1 MTEFETLRFAPFS
14 SAPKV
19 AFWQAVGDAKLRD
32 WRLDDGARA
41 ITGAYWPG
49 SSSGGG
55 ARLELGASSVS
66 GGAGPEG
73 ALAAPGRL
81 TLVNT
86 VEAFRSRDKNA
97 FLADAAAALADAMD
111 SGAAWE
117 RPEVLAGFE
126 VLAFADLKT
135 QKFVYWFA
143 FPALALDPAARL
155 AKSEPLAS
163 LGGDVADRL
172 VAEALK
178 SVAFAFDPATNT
190 ILTLAAAA
198 AVDDAPK
205 TLVFCVADPATA
217 QPGWPARNLV
227 ALVSRR
233 FRATAARVACIR
245 ATAAES
251 VVLDVALP
259 EGCGRGAESRGVGWE
274 PNAAGRMGP
283 RSVDLAHL
291 SDPAELATAAAT
303 LNLEL
308 MRWRLLPDL
317 DVDKLKATKCLLLG
331 AGTLGC
337 AVSRNLV
344 AWGVAHV
351 TFVDSGKV
359 SYSNPARQS
368 LYEVD
373 DAAKHKDKA
382 VAAADALKRIAP
394 GTSSKPARF
403 EGRVMTIAMPG
414 HSLAGDANAEQ
425 DLQDLSAMVAA
436 HDVVFLLTDTREAR
450 WLPTVLAAAHD
461 TLLINVALGLDTFVV
476 SRHGLAGQGPGKLGC
491 YFCNDVMAPSDSSKD
506 RTLDQQCTVSR
517 PGLAP
522 VASALAVELLVALL
536 HHPAGGAADADP
548 ETPLS
553 QRVDAKARP
562 LGILPHSVRGFLTHF
577 QTVLPTTRAFDKC
590 SACSDA
596 VVGAFRDRG
605 FGFVAAVAADPAH
618 LEAVSGLT
626 GMKADVGDWEDDDDD
641 DF

>member
-97 FLADAAAALADAMD
+97 ARDAARGRHGL
-111 SGAAWE
+111 GAAWE

-163 LGGDVADRL
+163 LGGDAADRL
-172 VAEALK
+172 VAEALA

-198 AVDDAPK
+198 AVDDAPR
-205 TLVFCVADPATA
+205 TLV
-217 QPGWPARNLV
+217 
-227 ALVSRR
+227 

-382 VAAADALKRIAP
+382 VAAADALTHRA

-403 EGRVMTIAMPG
+403 EGR
-414 HSLAGDANAEQ
+414 
-425 DLQDLSAMVAA
+425 
-436 HDVVFLLTDTREAR
+436 
-450 WLPTVLAAAHD
+450 
-461 TLLINVALGLDTFVV
+461 
-476 SRHGLAGQGPGKLGC
+476 GPGKLGC

-536 HHPAGGAADADP
+536 HHPAGGAADAD
-548 ETPLS
+548 L
-553 QRVDAKARP
+553 
-562 LGILPHSVRGFLTHF
+562 LPCCRRRAPS
-577 QTVLPTTRAFDKC
+577 TR

-605 FGFVAAVAADPAH
+605 FAFVAAVAANPAH

>member
-1 MTEFETLRFAPFS
+1 
-14 SAPKV
+14 
-19 AFWQAVGDAKLRD
+19 
-32 WRLDDGARA
+32 
-41 ITGAYWPG
+41 
-49 SSSGGG
+49 
-55 ARLELGASSVS
+55 
-66 GGAGPEG
+66 
-73 ALAAPGRL
+73 
-81 TLVNT
+81 
-86 VEAFRSRDKNA
+86 
-97 FLADAAAALADAMD
+97 
-111 SGAAWE
+111 
-117 RPEVLAGFE
+117 
-126 VLAFADLKT
+126 
-135 QKFVYWFA
+135 
-143 FPALALDPAARL
+143 
-155 AKSEPLAS
+155 
-163 LGGDVADRL
+163 
-172 VAEALK
+172 
-178 SVAFAFDPATNT
+178 
-190 ILTLAAAA
+190 
-198 AVDDAPK
+198 
-205 TLVFCVADPATA
+205 
-217 QPGWPARNLV
+217 
-227 ALVSRR
+227 
-233 FRATAARVACIR
+233 
-245 ATAAES
+245 
-251 VVLDVALP
+251 
-259 EGCGRGAESRGVGWE
+259 
-274 PNAAGRMGP
+274 MGP

-605 FGFVAAVAADPAH
+605 FAFVAAVAADPAH

>member
-55 ARLELGASSVS
+55 ARLELGASSVG

-172 VAEALK
+172 VAEALA

-198 AVDDAPK
+198 AVDDAPR
-205 TLVFCVADPATA
+205 TLV
-217 QPGWPARNLV
+217 
-227 ALVSRR
+227 

-259 EGCGRGAESRGVGWE
+259 EAAAAPSARRRLGASG
-274 PNAAGRMGP
+274 GRMGP

-382 VAAADALKRIAP
+382 VAAADALQRIAP